1 MVNIRGILFMT
12 MSMACFAVEDTFI
25 KLLSARLPATQIL
38 FSVGYGG
45 ALITLVLAIVL
56 NVNLAD
62 KILLN
67 KHVISRTIADLF
79 GALSFTSAMVLIPM
93 SLLASILQATPLFV
107 TLGAF
112 VLLGEKVGWRRWLAI
127 FIGFLGVIIILQ
139 PGYGSFQLASL
150 LGLAAV
156 LCLAL
161 RDVVTR
167 DMSTEIPTLTVTFY
181 ACLAMGSAGFIAYPF
196 FGPPIMPTTNEATI
210 LICAA
215 ITGLTGYFLL
225 VLATREGDVSVI
237 APFRYSRLL
246 FSLGLAS
253 LILGEELTLPIL
265 LGGLLV
271 VSSGIYTFGRERASV
286 KIQKSVNEKI

>member
-1 MVNIRGILFMT
+1 MM

-38 FSVGYGG
+38 FSIGFGG

-107 TLGAF
+107 TLGAAI
-112 VLLGEKVGWRRWLAI
+112 LLGEKVGWRRWSAI
-127 FIGFLGVIIILQ
+127 LVGFLGVIIILQ
-139 PGYGSFQLASL
+139 PGFGSFQLASL

-167 DMSTEIPTLTVTFY
+167 DMATEIPTLTVTFY

-196 FGPPIMPTTNEATI
+196 FGPPIMPTTYEAII
-210 LICAA
+210 LICVA
-215 ITGLTGYFLL
+215 IIGLAGYFLL
-225 VLATREGDVSVI
+225 VLATRKGDVSVI

-253 LILGEELTLPIL
+253 LILGEKLTLPIL

-271 VSSGIYTFGRERASV
+271 VSSGIYTFGRERRLV
-286 KIQKSVNEKI
+286 KIQKSVNQKI

>member
-1 MVNIRGILFMT
+1 MM

-38 FSVGYGG
+38 FSIGFGG

-62 KILLN
+62 KLLLN

-107 TLGAF
+107 TLGAAI
-112 VLLGEKVGWRRWLAI
+112 LLGEKVGWRRWSAI

-167 DMSTEIPTLTVTFY
+167 DMATEIPTLTVTFY

-196 FGPPIMPTTNEATI
+196 FGPPIMPTTHEAII

-215 ITGLTGYFLL
+215 IIGLTGYFLL
-225 VLATREGDVSVI
+225 VLATRKGDVSVI

-271 VSSGIYTFGRERASV
+271 VSSGIYTFGRERRLV
-286 KIQKSVNEKI
+286 KIQKSVNQKI

>member
-1 MVNIRGILFMT
+1 MVNLRGILFMM

-38 FSVGYGG
+38 FSIGFGG
-45 ALITLVLAIVL
+45 ALITLVIAIVL

-107 TLGAF
+107 TLGAAI
-112 VLLGEKVGWRRWLAI
+112 LLGEKVGWRRWSAI

-167 DMSTEIPTLTVTFY
+167 DMATEIPTLTVTFY

-196 FGPPIMPTTNEATI
+196 FGPPIMPTTYEAII

-215 ITGLTGYFLL
+215 IIGLTGYFLL
-225 VLATREGDVSVI
+225 VLATRKGDVSVI

-253 LILGEELTLPIL
+253 LILGEKLTLPIL

-271 VSSGIYTFGRERASV
+271 VSSGIYTFGRERRLV
-286 KIQKSVNEKI
+286 KIQKSVNQKI

>member
-1 MVNIRGILFMT
+1 MML
-12 MSMACFAVEDTFI
+12 SMACFAVEDTFI

-38 FSVGYGG
+38 FSIGFGG
-45 ALITLVLAIVL
+45 ALITLALAVTL

-107 TLGAF
+107 TLGAAI
-112 VLLGEKVGWRRWLAI
+112 LLGEKVGWRRWSAI

-167 DMSTEIPTLTVTFY
+167 DMATEIPTLTVTFY

-196 FGPPIMPTTNEATI
+196 FGPPIMPTTYEAII

-215 ITGLTGYFLL
+215 IIGLTGYFLL
-225 VLATREGDVSVI
+225 VLATRKGDVSVI

-253 LILGEELTLPIL
+253 LILGEKLTLPIL
-265 LGGLLV
+265 FGGLLV
-271 VSSGIYTFGRERASV
+271 VSSGIYTFGRERRLV
-286 KIQKSVNEKI
+286 KLQKSVNQKI

>member
-1 MVNIRGILFMT
+1 MM

-38 FSVGYGG
+38 FSIGFGG

-107 TLGAF
+107 TLGAAI
-112 VLLGEKVGWRRWLAI
+112 LLGEKVGWRRWSAI

-167 DMSTEIPTLTVTFY
+167 DMATEIPTLTVTFY
-181 ACLAMGSAGFIAYPF
+181 ACIAMGSAGFIAYPF
-196 FGPPIMPTTNEATI
+196 FGPPIVPTTYEAII

-215 ITGLTGYFLL
+215 IIGLTGYFLL
-225 VLATREGDVSVI
+225 VLATRKGDVSVI

-253 LILGEELTLPIL
+253 LILGEKLTLPIL

-271 VSSGIYTFGRERASV
+271 VSSGIYTFGRERRLV
-286 KIQKSVNEKI
+286 KIQKSVNQKI

>member
-1 MVNIRGILFMT
+1 MM

-38 FSVGYGG
+38 FSIGFGG

-107 TLGAF
+107 TLGAAI
-112 VLLGEKVGWRRWLAI
+112 LLGEKVGWRRWSAI

-167 DMSTEIPTLTVTFY
+167 DMATEIPTLTVTFY
-181 ACLAMGSAGFIAYPF
+181 ACIAMGSAGFIAYPF
-196 FGPPIMPTTNEATI
+196 FGPPIMPTTYEAII

-215 ITGLTGYFLL
+215 IIGLTGYFLL
-225 VLATREGDVSVI
+225 VLATRKGDVSVI

-271 VSSGIYTFGRERASV
+271 VSSGIYTFGRERRLV
-286 KIQKSVNEKI
+286 KIQKSVNQKI

>member
-1 MVNIRGILFMT
+1 MM
-12 MSMACFAVEDTFI
+12 MSMACFAVEDTFV

-38 FSVGYGG
+38 FSIGFGG

-107 TLGAF
+107 TLGAAI
-112 VLLGEKVGWRRWLAI
+112 LLGEKVGWRRWSAI

-161 RDVVTR
+161 RDVITR
-167 DMSTEIPTLTVTFY
+167 DMATEIPTLTVTFY

-196 FGPPIMPTTNEATI
+196 FGPPIMPTTYETII

-215 ITGLTGYFLL
+215 IIGLTGYFLL
-225 VLATREGDVSVI
+225 VLATRKGDVSVI

-253 LILGEELTLPIL
+253 LILGEKLTLPIL

-271 VSSGIYTFGRERASV
+271 VSSGIYTFGRERRLV
-286 KIQKSVNEKI
+286 KIQKSVNQKI

>member
-1 MVNIRGILFMT
+1 MM

-38 FSVGYGG
+38 FSIGFGG

-107 TLGAF
+107 TLGAAI
-112 VLLGEKVGWRRWLAI
+112 LLGEKVGWRRWSAI

-167 DMSTEIPTLTVTFY
+167 DMATEIPTLTVTFY
-181 ACLAMGSAGFIAYPF
+181 ACSAMGSAGFIAYPF
-196 FGPPIMPTTNEATI
+196 FGPPIMPTTYEAI
-210 LICAA
+210 VLICAA
-215 ITGLTGYFLL
+215 IIGLTGYFLL
-225 VLATREGDVSVI
+225 VLATRKGDVSVI

-253 LILGEELTLPIL
+253 LILGEKLTLPIL

-271 VSSGIYTFGRERASV
+271 VSSGIYTFGRERRLV
-286 KIQKSVNEKI
+286 KIQKSVNQKI

>member
-1 MVNIRGILFMT
+1 MM
-12 MSMACFAVEDTFI
+12 MSMACFAVEDTFV

-38 FSVGYGG
+38 FSIGFGG

-67 KHVISRTIADLF
+67 KHLISRTIADLF

-107 TLGAF
+107 TLGAAI
-112 VLLGEKVGWRRWLAI
+112 LLGEKVGWRRWSAI
-127 FIGFLGVIIILQ
+127 FIGFVGVIIILQ

-167 DMSTEIPTLTVTFY
+167 DMATEIPTLTVTFY
-181 ACLAMGSAGFIAYPF
+181 ACIAMGSAGFIAYPF
-196 FGPPIMPTTNEATI
+196 FGPPIMPTTYETII

-215 ITGLTGYFLL
+215 IIGLTGYFLL

-271 VSSGIYTFGRERASV
+271 VSSGIYTFGRERRLV
-286 KIQKSVNEKI
+286 KIQKSINQNI

>member
-1 MVNIRGILFMT
+1 MIL
-12 MSMACFAVEDTFI
+12 SMACFAVEDTFI

-38 FSVGYGG
+38 FSVGFGG
-45 ALITLVLAIVL
+45 ALITLALAVTL

-79 GALSFTSAMVLIPM
+79 GAFFFTSAMVLIPM

-107 TLGAF
+107 TLGAAI
-112 VLLGEKVGWRRWLAI
+112 LLGEKVGWRRWSAI
-127 FIGFLGVIIILQ
+127 FIGFLGIIIILQ

-167 DMSTEIPTLTVTFY
+167 DMATEIPTLTVTFY

-196 FGPPIMPTTNEATI
+196 FGTPIMPTTFEAI
-210 LICAA
+210 LLVCAA
-215 ITGLTGYFLL
+215 IIGVTGYFLI
-225 VLATREGDVSVI
+225 VLATRKGDVSVI

-253 LILGEELTLPIL
+253 LILGEMLTLPIL

-271 VSSGIYTFGRERASV
+271 VSSGIYTFGRERRLV
-286 KIQKSVNEKI
+286 KIQKSLNQKK

>member
-1 MVNIRGILFMT
+1 MM

-38 FSVGYGG
+38 FSIGFGG

-107 TLGAF
+107 TLGAAI
-112 VLLGEKVGWRRWLAI
+112 LLGEKVGWRRWSAI

-150 LGLAAV
+150 LGLVAV
-156 LCLAL
+156 LSLAL

-167 DMSTEIPTLTVTFY
+167 DMATEIPTLTVTFY

-196 FGPPIMPTTNEATI
+196 FGPPIMTTTYEAII

-215 ITGLTGYFLL
+215 IIGLTGYFLL
-225 VLATREGDVSVI
+225 VLATRKGDVSVI

-253 LILGEELTLPIL
+253 LILGEKLTLPIL

-271 VSSGIYTFGRERASV
+271 VSSGIYTFGRERRLV
-286 KIQKSVNEKI
+286 KIQKSANQKM

>member
-1 MVNIRGILFMT
+1 MM

-38 FSVGYGG
+38 FSIGFGG

-107 TLGAF
+107 TLGAAI
-112 VLLGEKVGWRRWLAI
+112 LLGEKVGWRRWSAI

-167 DMSTEIPTLTVTFY
+167 DMATEIPTLTVTFY

-196 FGPPIMPTTNEATI
+196 FGPPIMPTTYEAII

-215 ITGLTGYFLL
+215 IIGLTGYFLL
-225 VLATREGDVSVI
+225 VLATRKGDVSVV
-237 APFRYSRLL
+237 APFRYSRLI

-253 LILGEELTLPIL
+253 LILGEKLTLPIL

-271 VSSGIYTFGRERASV
+271 VSSGIYTFGRERKLI
-286 KIQKSVNEKI
+286 KIQKSANPKI

>member
-1 MVNIRGILFMT
+1 MIL
-12 MSMACFAVEDTFI
+12 SMACFAVEDTFI

-38 FSVGYGG
+38 FSVGFGG
-45 ALITLVLAIVL
+45 ALITLALAVTL

-79 GALSFTSAMVLIPM
+79 GAFFFTSAMVLIPM

-107 TLGAF
+107 TLGAAI
-112 VLLGEKVGWRRWLAI
+112 LLGEKVGWRRWSAI

-167 DMSTEIPTLTVTFY
+167 DMATEIPTLTVTFY

-196 FGPPIMPTTNEATI
+196 FGTPIMPTTFEAI
-210 LICAA
+210 LLVCAA
-215 ITGLTGYFLL
+215 IIGVTGYFLI
-225 VLATREGDVSVI
+225 VLATRKGDVSVI

-253 LILGEELTLPIL
+253 LILGEMLTLPIL

-271 VSSGIYTFGRERASV
+271 VSSGIYTFGRERRLV
-286 KIQKSVNEKI
+286 KIQKSLNQKK

>member
-1 MVNIRGILFMT
+1 MM

-38 FSVGYGG
+38 FSIGFGG

-107 TLGAF
+107 TLGAAI
-112 VLLGEKVGWRRWLAI
+112 LLGEKVGWRRWSAI

-167 DMSTEIPTLTVTFY
+167 DMATEIPTLTVTFY

-196 FGPPIMPTTNEATI
+196 FGPPIMPTTYEAII

-215 ITGLTGYFLL
+215 IIGLTGYFLL
-225 VLATREGDVSVI
+225 VLATRKGDVSVI

-253 LILGEELTLPIL
+253 LILGEKLTLPIL

-271 VSSGIYTFGRERASV
+271 VSSGIYTFGRERRLL
-286 KIQKSVNEKI
+286 KIQKSVNQKI

>member
-1 MVNIRGILFMT
+1 MM

-38 FSVGYGG
+38 FSIGFGG

-67 KHVISRTIADLF
+67 KHVVSRTIADLF

-107 TLGAF
+107 TLGAAI
-112 VLLGEKVGWRRWLAI
+112 LLGEKVGWRRWSAI

-167 DMSTEIPTLTVTFY
+167 DMATEIPTLTVTFY

-196 FGPPIMPTTNEATI
+196 FGPPIMPTTYEAII

-215 ITGLTGYFLL
+215 IIGLTGYFLL
-225 VLATREGDVSVI
+225 VLATRKGDVSVI

-253 LILGEELTLPIL
+253 LILGEKLTLPIL

-271 VSSGIYTFGRERASV
+271 VSSGIYTFGRERRLV
-286 KIQKSVNEKI
+286 KIQKSVNQKT

>member
-1 MVNIRGILFMT
+1 MIL
-12 MSMACFAVEDTFI
+12 SMACFAVEDTFI

-38 FSVGYGG
+38 FSVGFGG
-45 ALITLVLAIVL
+45 ALITLALAVTL

-79 GALSFTSAMVLIPM
+79 GAFFFTSAMVLIPM

-107 TLGAF
+107 TLGAAI
-112 VLLGEKVGWRRWLAI
+112 LLGEKVGWRRWSAI
-127 FIGFLGVIIILQ
+127 FIGFLGIIIILQ

-167 DMSTEIPTLTVTFY
+167 DMATEIPTLTVTFY

-196 FGPPIMPTTNEATI
+196 FGTPIMPTTFEAI
-210 LICAA
+210 LLVCAA
-215 ITGLTGYFLL
+215 IIGLTGYFLI
-225 VLATREGDVSVI
+225 VLATRKGDVSVI

-253 LILGEELTLPIL
+253 LILGEMLTLPIL

-271 VSSGIYTFGRERASV
+271 VSSGIYTFGRERRLV
-286 KIQKSVNEKI
+286 KIQKSLNQKK

>member
-1 MVNIRGILFMT
+1 MM
-12 MSMACFAVEDTFI
+12 MSMACFAVEVTFV

-38 FSVGYGG
+38 FSIGFGG
-45 ALITLVLAIVL
+45 ALITLVLAIFL

-107 TLGAF
+107 TLGAAI
-112 VLLGEKVGWRRWLAI
+112 LLGEKVGWRRWSAI

-167 DMSTEIPTLTVTFY
+167 DMATEIPTLTVTFY

-196 FGPPIMPTTNEATI
+196 FGPPVVPTTYEAII

-215 ITGLTGYFLL
+215 IIGLTGYFLL
-225 VLATREGDVSVI
+225 VLATRKGDVSVI

-253 LILGEELTLPIL
+253 LILGEKLTLPIL

-271 VSSGIYTFGRERASV
+271 VSSGIYTFGRERRLV
-286 KIQKSVNEKI
+286 KIQKSVNQKI

>member
-1 MVNIRGILFMT
+1 MM

-38 FSVGYGG
+38 FSVGFGG

-107 TLGAF
+107 TLGAAI
-112 VLLGEKVGWRRWLAI
+112 LLGEKVGWRRWSAI

-167 DMSTEIPTLTVTFY
+167 DMATEIPTLTVTFY

-196 FGPPIMPTTNEATI
+196 FGPPIMPTTYEAII

-215 ITGLTGYFLL
+215 IIGLTGYFLL
-225 VLATREGDVSVI
+225 VLATRKGDVSVI

-246 FSLGLAS
+246 FSLGLAG
-253 LILGEELTLPIL
+253 LILGEKLTLPIL

-271 VSSGIYTFGRERASV
+271 VSSGIYTFGRERRLV
-286 KIQKSVNEKI
+286 KIQKSVNQKI

>member
-1 MVNIRGILFMT
+1 MM

-38 FSVGYGG
+38 FSIGFGG

-56 NVNLAD
+56 SVNLAD

-107 TLGAF
+107 TLGAAI
-112 VLLGEKVGWRRWLAI
+112 LLGEKVGWRRWSAI

-167 DMSTEIPTLTVTFY
+167 DMATEIPTLTVTFY

-196 FGPPIMPTTNEATI
+196 FGPPIMPTTYEAII

-215 ITGLTGYFLL
+215 IIGLTGYFLL
-225 VLATREGDVSVI
+225 VLATRKGDVSVI

-253 LILGEELTLPIL
+253 LILGEKLTLPIL

-271 VSSGIYTFGRERASV
+271 VSSGIYTFGRERRLV
-286 KIQKSVNEKI
+286 KIQKSVNQKI

>member
-1 MVNIRGILFMT
+1 MM
-12 MSMACFAVEDTFI
+12 MSMACFAVEDTFV

-38 FSVGYGG
+38 FSIGFGG

-107 TLGAF
+107 TLGAAI
-112 VLLGEKVGWRRWLAI
+112 LLGEKVGWRRWSAI

-167 DMSTEIPTLTVTFY
+167 DMATEIPALTVTFY
-181 ACLAMGSAGFIAYPF
+181 ACIAMGSAGFIAYPF
-196 FGPPIMPTTNEATI
+196 FGPPIMPTTYETII

-215 ITGLTGYFLL
+215 IIGLTGYFLL
-225 VLATREGDVSVI
+225 VLATRKGDVSVI

-253 LILGEELTLPIL
+253 LILGEKLTLPIL

-271 VSSGIYTFGRERASV
+271 VSSGIYTFGRERRLV
-286 KIQKSVNEKI
+286 KIQKSINQKI

>member
-1 MVNIRGILFMT
+1 MM
-12 MSMACFAVEDTFI
+12 MSMACFAIEDTFI

-38 FSVGYGG
+38 FSIGFGG
-45 ALITLVLAIVL
+45 ALITLVLALVL

-67 KHVISRTIADLF
+67 KHVISRTTADLF

-107 TLGAF
+107 TLGAAI
-112 VLLGEKVGWRRWLAI
+112 LLGEKVGWRRWSAI

-161 RDVVTR
+161 RDVITR
-167 DMSTEIPTLTVTFY
+167 DMATEIPTLTVTFY

-196 FGPPIMPTTNEATI
+196 FGPPIMPTTYETII

-215 ITGLTGYFLL
+215 IIGLTGYFLL
-225 VLATREGDVSVI
+225 VLATRKGDVSVI

-253 LILGEELTLPIL
+253 LILGEKLTLPIL

-271 VSSGIYTFGRERASV
+271 VSSGIYTFGRERRSV
-286 KIQKSVNEKI
+286 KIQKSVNQKI

>member
-1 MVNIRGILFMT
+1 MM

-167 DMSTEIPTLTVTFY
+167 DMATEIPTLTVTFY

-225 VLATREGDVSVI
+225 VLATRKGDMSVI

-253 LILGEELTLPIL
+253 LILGEKLTLPIL

>member
-1 MVNIRGILFMT
+1 MM

-38 FSVGYGG
+38 FSIGFGG

-107 TLGAF
+107 TLGAAI
-112 VLLGEKVGWRRWLAI
+112 LLGEKVGWRRWSAI

-167 DMSTEIPTLTVTFY
+167 DMATEIPTLTVTFY

-196 FGPPIMPTTNEATI
+196 FGPPIMPTTYETII

-215 ITGLTGYFLL
+215 IIGLTGYFLL
-225 VLATREGDVSVI
+225 VLATRKGDVSVI

-246 FSLGLAS
+246 FSLCLAS
-253 LILGEELTLPIL
+253 LILGEKLTLPIL

-271 VSSGIYTFGRERASV
+271 VSSGIYTFGRERKLV
-286 KIQKSVNEKI
+286 KIQKSANQKI

>member
-1 MVNIRGILFMT
+1 
-12 MSMACFAVEDTFI
+12 MACFAVEDTFI

-38 FSVGYGG
+38 FSVGFGG
-45 ALITLVLAIVL
+45 ELITLALAVTL

-79 GALSFTSAMVLIPM
+79 GALFFTSAMVLIPM

-107 TLGAF
+107 TLGAAI
-112 VLLGEKVGWRRWLAI
+112 LLGEKVGWRRWSAI

-139 PGYGSFQLASL
+139 PSYGSFQMASL

-167 DMSTEIPTLTVTFY
+167 DMATEIPTLTVTFY
-181 ACLAMGSAGFIAYPF
+181 ACLGMGSAGFIAYPF
-196 FGPPIMPTTNEATI
+196 FGTPIVPTTFEAI
-210 LICAA
+210 VLVCAA
-215 ITGLTGYFLL
+215 IIGLTGYFLI
-225 VLATREGDVSVI
+225 VLATRKGDVSVI

-253 LILGEELTLPIL
+253 LILGEMLTLPIL

-271 VSSGIYTFGRERASV
+271 VSSGIYTFGRERRLF
-286 KIQKSVNEKI
+286 KIQKSLNQKK

>member
-1 MVNIRGILFMT
+1 MM

-38 FSVGYGG
+38 FSIGFGG

-107 TLGAF
+107 TLGAAI
-112 VLLGEKVGWRRWLAI
+112 LLGEKVGWRRWSAI

-167 DMSTEIPTLTVTFY
+167 DMATEIPTLTVTFY

-196 FGPPIMPTTNEATI
+196 FGPLIMPTTYEAII
-210 LICAA
+210 LICA
-215 ITGLTGYFLL
+215 IIIGLTGYFLL
-225 VLATREGDVSVI
+225 VLATRKGDVSVI

-253 LILGEELTLPIL
+253 LILGEKLTLPIL

-271 VSSGIYTFGRERASV
+271 VSSGIYTFGRERRLV
-286 KIQKSVNEKI
+286 KIQKSVNQKI

>member
-1 MVNIRGILFMT
+1 MM

-38 FSVGYGG
+38 FSLGFGG

-67 KHVISRTIADLF
+67 KHVISRTLADLF

-107 TLGAF
+107 TLGAAI
-112 VLLGEKVGWRRWLAI
+112 LLGEKVGWRRWSAI

-167 DMSTEIPTLTVTFY
+167 DMATEIPTLTVTFY

-196 FGPPIMPTTNEATI
+196 FGPPIMPTTYEAII

-215 ITGLTGYFLL
+215 IIGLTGYFLL
-225 VLATREGDVSVI
+225 VLATRKGDVSVI

-253 LILGEELTLPIL
+253 LILGEKLTLPIL

-271 VSSGIYTFGRERASV
+271 VSSGIYTFGRERRLV
-286 KIQKSVNEKI
+286 KIQKSVNQKI

>member
-1 MVNIRGILFMT
+1 MM

-38 FSVGYGG
+38 FSIGFGG
-45 ALITLVLAIVL
+45 ALFTLVLAIVL

-107 TLGAF
+107 TLGAAI
-112 VLLGEKVGWRRWLAI
+112 LLGEKVGWRRWSAI

-167 DMSTEIPTLTVTFY
+167 DMATEIPTLTVTFY
-181 ACLAMGSAGFIAYPF
+181 ACIAMGSAGFIAYPF
-196 FGPPIMPTTNEATI
+196 FGPPIMPTTYEAII

-215 ITGLTGYFLL
+215 IIGLTGYFLL
-225 VLATREGDVSVI
+225 VLATRKGDVSVI

-253 LILGEELTLPIL
+253 LILGEKLTLPIL

-271 VSSGIYTFGRERASV
+271 VSSGIYTFGRERRLV
-286 KIQKSVNEKI
+286 KIQKSVNQKV

>member
-1 MVNIRGILFMT
+1 MM

-38 FSVGYGG
+38 FSIGFGG

-107 TLGAF
+107 TLGAAI
-112 VLLGEKVGWRRWLAI
+112 LLGEKVGWRRWSAI

-167 DMSTEIPTLTVTFY
+167 DMATEIPTLTVTFY
-181 ACLAMGSAGFIAYPF
+181 ACIAMGSAGFIAYPF
-196 FGPPIMPTTNEATI
+196 FGPPIMPTTYETII

-215 ITGLTGYFLL
+215 IIGLTGYFLL

-271 VSSGIYTFGRERASV
+271 VSSGIYTFGRERRLV
-286 KIQKSVNEKI
+286 KIQKSVNQKI

>member
-1 MVNIRGILFMT
+1 MM

-38 FSVGYGG
+38 FSIGFGG

-107 TLGAF
+107 TLGAAI
-112 VLLGEKVGWRRWLAI
+112 LLGEKVGWRRWSAI

-167 DMSTEIPTLTVTFY
+167 DMATEIPTLTVTFY

-196 FGPPIMPTTNEATI
+196 FAPPIMPTTYEAII

-215 ITGLTGYFLL
+215 IIGLTGYFLL
-225 VLATREGDVSVI
+225 VLATRKGDVSVI

-253 LILGEELTLPIL
+253 LILGEKLTLPIL

-271 VSSGIYTFGRERASV
+271 VSSGIYTFGRERRLV
-286 KIQKSVNEKI
+286 KIQKSVNQKV

>member
-1 MVNIRGILFMT
+1 MM

-38 FSVGYGG
+38 FSIGFGG
-45 ALITLVLAIVL
+45 ALITLVLAIVF

-107 TLGAF
+107 TLGAAI
-112 VLLGEKVGWRRWLAI
+112 LLGEKVGWRRWSAI

-167 DMSTEIPTLTVTFY
+167 DMATEIPTLTVTFY

-196 FGPPIMPTTNEATI
+196 FGPPIMPTTYEAII

-215 ITGLTGYFLL
+215 IIGLTGYFLL
-225 VLATREGDVSVI
+225 VLATRKGDVSVI

-253 LILGEELTLPIL
+253 LILGEKLTLPIL

-271 VSSGIYTFGRERASV
+271 VSSGIYTFGRERRLV
-286 KIQKSVNEKI
+286 KIQKSVNQKI

>member
-1 MVNIRGILFMT
+1 MM

-38 FSVGYGG
+38 FSIGFGG

-107 TLGAF
+107 TLGAAI
-112 VLLGEKVGWRRWLAI
+112 LLGEKVGWRRWSAI

-167 DMSTEIPTLTVTFY
+167 DMATEIPTLTVTFY

-196 FGPPIMPTTNEATI
+196 FGPPIMPTSYEAII

-215 ITGLTGYFLL
+215 IIGLTGYFLL
-225 VLATREGDVSVI
+225 VLATRKGDVSVI

-253 LILGEELTLPIL
+253 LILGEKLTLPIL

-271 VSSGIYTFGRERASV
+271 VSSGIYTFGRERRSV
-286 KIQKSVNEKI
+286 KIQKSVNQKI

>member
-1 MVNIRGILFMT
+1 MM

-38 FSVGYGG
+38 FSIGFGG

-56 NVNLAD
+56 NVKLAN

-107 TLGAF
+107 TLGAAI
-112 VLLGEKVGWRRWLAI
+112 LLGEKVGWRRWSAI
-127 FIGFLGVIIILQ
+127 FIGFFGVIIILQ

-167 DMSTEIPTLTVTFY
+167 DMATEIPTLTVTFY

-196 FGPPIMPTTNEATI
+196 FGPPIMPTAYEAVM

-215 ITGLTGYFLL
+215 IIGLTGYFLL
-225 VLATREGDVSVI
+225 VLATRKGDVSVI

-253 LILGEELTLPIL
+253 LILGEKLTLPIL

-271 VSSGIYTFGRERASV
+271 VSSGIYTFGRERRFV
-286 KIQKSVNEKI
+286 KIQRI

>member
-1 MVNIRGILFMT
+1 MM

-38 FSVGYGG
+38 FSIGFGG

-107 TLGAF
+107 TLGAAI
-112 VLLGEKVGWRRWLAI
+112 LLGEKVGWRRWSAI

-167 DMSTEIPTLTVTFY
+167 DMATEIPTLTVTFY

-196 FGPPIMPTTNEATI
+196 FGPPIMPTTHEAII

-215 ITGLTGYFLL
+215 IIGLTGYFLL
-225 VLATREGDVSVI
+225 VLATRKGDVSVI

-271 VSSGIYTFGRERASV
+271 VSSGIYTFGRERRLV
-286 KIQKSVNEKI
+286 KIQKSANQKI

>member
-1 MVNIRGILFMT
+1 MM
-12 MSMACFAVEDTFI
+12 MSMACFAVEDTFV

-38 FSVGYGG
+38 FSIGFGG

-67 KHVISRTIADLF
+67 KHVVSRTIADLF

-107 TLGAF
+107 TLGAAI
-112 VLLGEKVGWRRWLAI
+112 LLGEKVGWRRWSAI

-167 DMSTEIPTLTVTFY
+167 DMATEIPTFDRYFL
-181 ACLAMGSAGFIAYPF
+181 CLFSNGKRRLYCLSI
-196 FGPPIMPTTNEATI
+196 FGPPIMPTVYETSI
-210 LICAA
+210 LTCAA
-215 ITGLTGYFLL
+215 IIGLTGYFLL
-225 VLATREGDVSVI
+225 VLATRKGDVSVI

-246 FSLGLAS
+246 FSLCMAS
-253 LILGEELTLPIL
+253 LILGEQLTLPIL
-265 LGGLLV
+265 FGGLLV
-271 VSSGIYTFGRERASV
+271 VGSGIYTFGRERRLA
-286 KIQKSVNEKI
+286 IEQNTLN

>member
-1 MVNIRGILFMT
+1 MM

-38 FSVGYGG
+38 FSIGFGG

-107 TLGAF
+107 TLGAAI
-112 VLLGEKVGWRRWLAI
+112 LLGEKVGWRRWSAI

-167 DMSTEIPTLTVTFY
+167 DMATEIPTLTVTFY

-196 FGPPIMPTTNEATI
+196 FGPPIMPTTYEAII

-215 ITGLTGYFLL
+215 IIGLTGYFLL
-225 VLATREGDVSVI
+225 VLATRKGDVSVI

-253 LILGEELTLPIL
+253 LILGEKLPLPIL

-271 VSSGIYTFGRERASV
+271 VSSGIYTFGRERRLV
-286 KIQKSVNEKI
+286 KIQKSVNQKI

>member
-1 MVNIRGILFMT
+1 MVNLRGILFMM
-12 MSMACFAVEDTFI
+12 MSMASFAVEDTFI

-38 FSVGYGG
+38 FSIGFGG

-107 TLGAF
+107 TLGATI
-112 VLLGEKVGWRRWLAI
+112 LLGENVGWRRWSAI

-167 DMSTEIPTLTVTFY
+167 DMATEIPTLTVTFY

-196 FGPPIMPTTNEATI
+196 FGPPIMPTTYEAII

-215 ITGLTGYFLL
+215 IIGLTGYFLL
-225 VLATREGDVSVI
+225 VLATRKGDVSVI

-253 LILGEELTLPIL
+253 LILGEKLTLPIL

-271 VSSGIYTFGRERASV
+271 VSSGIYTFGRERRLAKV
-286 KIQKSVNEKI
+286 QKSINLKI

>member
-1 MVNIRGILFMT
+1 
-12 MSMACFAVEDTFI
+12 MACFAVEDTFI

-38 FSVGYGG
+38 FSVGFGG
-45 ALITLVLAIVL
+45 ALITLALAVTL

-79 GALSFTSAMVLIPM
+79 GAFFFTSAMVLIPM

-107 TLGAF
+107 TLGAAI
-112 VLLGEKVGWRRWLAI
+112 LLGEKVGWRRWSAI

-167 DMSTEIPTLTVTFY
+167 DMATEIPTLTVTFY

-196 FGPPIMPTTNEATI
+196 FGTPIMPTKFEAI
-210 LICAA
+210 LLVCAA
-215 ITGLTGYFLL
+215 IIGLTGYFLI
-225 VLATREGDVSVI
+225 VLATRKGDVSVI

-246 FSLGLAS
+246 FSLVLAS
-253 LILGEELTLPIL
+253 LILGEMLTLPIL

-271 VSSGIYTFGRERASV
+271 VSSGIYTFGRERRLF
-286 KIQKSVNEKI
+286 KIQKSLNQKK

>member
-1 MVNIRGILFMT
+1 MM
-12 MSMACFAVEDTFI
+12 MSMACFALEDTFI

-38 FSVGYGG
+38 FSIGFGG

-107 TLGAF
+107 TLGAAI
-112 VLLGEKVGWRRWLAI
+112 LLGEKVGWRRWSAI

-161 RDVVTR
+161 RDVTTR
-167 DMSTEIPTLTVTFY
+167 DMATEIPTLTVTFY

-196 FGPPIMPTTNEATI
+196 FGPPIMPTAYEAII

-215 ITGLTGYFLL
+215 IIGLTGYFLL
-225 VLATREGDVSVI
+225 VLATRKGDVSVI

-253 LILGEELTLPIL
+253 LILGEKLTLPIL

-271 VSSGIYTFGRERASV
+271 VSSGIYTFGRERRLV
-286 KIQKSVNEKI
+286 KIQKSVNQKV

>member
-1 MVNIRGILFMT
+1 MIL
-12 MSMACFAVEDTFI
+12 SMACFAVEDTFI

-38 FSVGYGG
+38 FSVGFGG
-45 ALITLVLAIVL
+45 ALITLALAVTL

-79 GALSFTSAMVLIPM
+79 GAFFFTSAMVLIPM

-107 TLGAF
+107 TLGAAI
-112 VLLGEKVGWRRWLAI
+112 LLGEKVGWRRWSAI
-127 FIGFLGVIIILQ
+127 FIGFLGIIIILQ
-139 PGYGSFQLASL
+139 PGYGSFQLVSL

-167 DMSTEIPTLTVTFY
+167 DMATEIPTLTVTFY

-196 FGPPIMPTTNEATI
+196 FGTPIMPTTFEAI
-210 LICAA
+210 LLVCAA
-215 ITGLTGYFLL
+215 IIGVTGYFLI
-225 VLATREGDVSVI
+225 VLATRKGDVSVI

-246 FSLGLAS
+246 FSLVLAS
-253 LILGEELTLPIL
+253 LILGEMLTLPIL

-271 VSSGIYTFGRERASV
+271 VSSGIYTFGRERRLF
-286 KIQKSVNEKI
+286 KIQKSLNQKK